1 MIASSPTGEPPGR
14 GTAGGLR
21 CVAYIDG
28 SCFGNPG
35 ESGCGVV
42 LKTEAGDPV
51 EKAGVY
57 LGHATNNVAE
67 YQGLLLCLEMA
78 GRHGAE
84 SLTVYSDS
92 ELLVRQV
99 NGRYRV
105 KKPHLA
111 ELLGQV
117 RAALASGRFRF
128 QIRHVPREQNNE
140 ADGLARQ
147 AIRSRSRIGS

>member
-1 MIASSPTGEPPGR
+1 VNG
-14 GTAGGLR
+14 
-21 CVAYIDG
+21 VAYIDG

-42 LKTEAGDPV
+42 LKTETGDV
-51 EKAGVY
+51 LEKAGVY

-67 YQGLLLCLEMA
+67 YQGLLHCLELA
-78 GRHGAE
+78 RRHGVE

-99 NGRYRV
+99 NGRYRI

-111 ELLGQV
+111 ELYDRV
-117 RAALASGRFRF
+117 RRALADGRISL
-128 QIRHVPREQNNE
+128 QIRHVPREQNGE
-140 ADGLARQ
+140 ADGLARD
-147 AIRSRSRIGS
+147 AIRSRSRVGS

>member
-1 MIASSPTGEPPGR
+1 MK
-14 GTAGGLR
+14 

-42 LKTEAGDPV
+42 LKTETGDLVERAGI
-51 EKAGVY
+51 Y

-67 YQGLLLCLEMA
+67 YQGLLHCLEMA
-78 GRHGAE
+78 GRHGVE

-111 ELLGQV
+111 ELHDRV
-117 RAALASGRFRF
+117 RAALAAGRLQF

-147 AIRSRSRIGS
+147 AIRSRSRVGS

>member
-1 MIASSPTGEPPGR
+1 MISSLQIEDTPR
-14 GTAGGLR
+14 LAAGSFK

-42 LKTEAGDPV
+42 LKTESGDLV
-51 EKAGVY
+51 EKKGIY

-78 GRHGAE
+78 GRHGVG

-92 ELLVRQV
+92 ELLVHQV

-111 ELLGQV
+111 ELHGRV
-117 RAALASGRFRF
+117 RAALAGGRFQF
-128 QIRHVPREQNNE
+128 QIRHVPREQNGE
-140 ADGLARQ
+140 ADGLARE
-147 AIRSRSRIGS
+147 AIRSRSRID